1 VVDEPALIQA
11 LNDGV
16 IAGAALDVFETEP
29 PGNSPLLAMRN
40 VVVSPHVGGLSTKS
54 VDVMTRMATASVID
68 VLEGRV
74 PPGLANPA
82 ILD

>member
-1 VVDEPALIQA
+1 MIQA
-11 LNDGV
+11 LTDGV

-29 PGNSPLLAMRN
+29 PGHSPLLTMRN

-54 VDVMTRMATASVID
+54 VDAMIRMATASVID

-74 PPGLANPA
+74 PEGLVNPA
-82 ILD
+82 VLE